1 MGEGLVVRDLT
12 VRLGGRVVL
21 DGATF
26 GASAGGVT
34 AVIGPNGA
42 GKSTLIKALVGLVPA
57 DGAATLGGKQILGL
71 GLAVRA
77 RLVAYVPQQ
86 SKLDSPIDARQVVAQ
101 GRFAHA
107 WGFAP
112 SDVDHHPAVEAAIAA
127 TDIGQL
133 AGRRFTEL
141 SHGERRRVLIARAL
155 ATEAPL
161 LLLDEPTAALDIA
174 HVIALLDLLRALAAT
189 GRTVVVVLHPLGEAL
204 GWSDH
209 VVLLAAG
216 QVISTGPPAAFLSS
230 SAPIERAFGVRL
242 VPGGGLGFERVR
254 EGGR

>member
-1 MGEGLVVRDLT
+1 MAEGLLVRDLT

-21 DGATF
+21 DR
-26 GASAGGVT
+26 ASFSAPTGTVT

-42 GKSTLIKALVGLVPA
+42 GKSTLVKALVSLVA
-57 DGAATLGGKQILGL
+57 AGGTATFDGKPIFGL
-71 GLAVRA
+71 GLAARA

-86 SKLDSPIDARQVVAQ
+86 SRLDAPIDVREVVAQ

-112 SDVDHHPAVEAAIAA
+112 RDVGRHPAVDAAIAA
-127 TDIGQL
+127 TDIEHL
-133 AGRRFTEL
+133 SERRFTEL

-174 HVIALLDLLRALAAT
+174 HVLALLDLLRALAAA
-189 GRTVVVVLHPLGEAL
+189 GRTVIVVLHPLGEVL
-204 GWSDH
+204 GAADH
-209 VVLLAAG
+209 VVLLAGG
-216 QVISTGPPAAFLSS
+216 QVIATGPPHQLLP
-230 SAPIERAFGVRL
+230 SAVLERAFGVRA
-242 VPGGGLGFERVR
+242 VPGGGLGFVR
-254 EGGR
+254 AGEGGA